1 MKNRYA
7 VNVPEEIIASTVR
20 LALDEDIGGGDL
32 GAALLPEDSLSTAV
46 LLVRENGVLCGC
58 EWFNQVFQRLDPE
71 SIVEWFA
78 SDSEAVGA
86 GQTVCRVRAHTRAL
100 LTGERTAINFLQTLS
115 GTATIVAAYVK
126 RIRGTSAL
134 LLDTRKTIPGLRSA
148 QKYAVACGGGG
159 NHRMGL
165 YDALLIKENHIL
177 AQGGIANAVATAK
190 KQGLPVEIEVE
201 NLDELEQALAAKADR
216 VLLDNFTPEGLRQA
230 VAVTRGRAKLEASG
244 GIDESAVREVAETGV
259 DFISIGGLTKHVRAI
274 DFSMRITSTEG

>member
-1 MKNRYA
+1 MKNRFA
-7 VNVPEEIIASTVR
+7 VNVPEETIASTVR

-58 EWFNQVFQRLDPE
+58 EWFNQVFQQLDPE

-134 LLDTRKTIPGLRSA
+134 LLDTRKTIPRIAVCPEVCGGLR
-148 QKYAVACGGGG
+148 
-159 NHRMGL
+159 R
-165 YDALLIKENHIL
+165 
-177 AQGGIANAVATAK
+177 
-190 KQGLPVEIEVE
+190 
-201 NLDELEQALAAKADR
+201 R
-216 VLLDNFTPEGLRQA
+216 RQSPHG
-230 VAVTRGRAKLEASG
+230 TL
-244 GIDESAVREVAETGV
+244 
-259 DFISIGGLTKHVRAI
+259 
-274 DFSMRITSTEG
+274 

>member
-1 MKNRYA
+1 
-7 VNVPEEIIASTVR
+7 
-20 LALDEDIGGGDL
+20 
-32 GAALLPEDSLSTAV
+32 
-46 LLVRENGVLCGC
+46 
-58 EWFNQVFQRLDPE
+58 
-71 SIVEWFA
+71 
-78 SDSEAVGA
+78 
-86 GQTVCRVRAHTRAL
+86 
-100 LTGERTAINFLQTLS
+100 
-115 GTATIVAAYVK
+115 
-126 RIRGTSAL
+126 
-134 LLDTRKTIPGLRSA
+134 
-148 QKYAVACGGGG
+148 
-159 NHRMGL
+159 MGL

-244 GIDESAVREVAETGV
+244 GIDESAVREIAETGV